1 MPKRKARPSAEA
13 EGAGAGQDS
22 ARLGF
27 VAGRLTG
34 EGNNDLSTGGLVQA
48 AACLDKA
55 WSSLL
60 PGLQQDFDDDDP
72 EGWVEQ
78 LFGTERLGQTSPPT
92 FHASLVGASPA
103 MQRQAH
109 NQRNVSDNNGLST
122 RSGGAGGTSSTAD
135 LSAPLNAPQV
145 APHLAHLSDAR
156 AATANGEGNSSN
168 SSAPSQAVPQHQ
180 TMAGTNQI
188 AARASCSGH
197 ARPSPSQEPLQ
208 PQPLSQ
214 RSQEMGMPS
223 DAACAG
229 SADQLGLPSLGNGY
243 MTTGSTANGYAPD
256 GCMPYAC
263 LSDAFMPNASA
274 PSPWSASS
282 SSELAKR
289 RGTWFVSGGPE
300 HVTGTAQHA
309 DIMSTEG
316 AKAGAQSSQH
326 LGNVPTLQHAGYQ
339 PTGSNEGVPS
349 LAPRATSL
357 MRGHTDSKH
366 VGSASSVPFSSNG
379 INTMEPRAYVQ
390 EYTHHPTHA
399 QNKQHPAAYHPCSS
413 NVSLGTAQNQ
423 LQGAPPNGVLC

>member
-1 MPKRKARPSAEA
+1 
-13 EGAGAGQDS
+13 
-22 ARLGF
+22 
-27 VAGRLTG
+27 
-34 EGNNDLSTGGLVQA
+34 
-48 AACLDKA
+48 
-55 WSSLL
+55 
-60 PGLQQDFDDDDP
+60 
-72 EGWVEQ
+72 
-78 LFGTERLGQTSPPT
+78 
-92 FHASLVGASPA
+92 
-103 MQRQAH
+103 
-109 NQRNVSDNNGLST
+109 
-122 RSGGAGGTSSTAD
+122 
-135 LSAPLNAPQV
+135 
-145 APHLAHLSDAR
+145 
-156 AATANGEGNSSN
+156 
-168 SSAPSQAVPQHQ
+168 
-180 TMAGTNQI
+180 
-188 AARASCSGH
+188 
-197 ARPSPSQEPLQ
+197 
-208 PQPLSQ
+208 
-214 RSQEMGMPS
+214 MPS

-390 EYTHHPTHA
+390 EYTHPLKACNTTGDC
-399 QNKQHPAAYHPCSS
+399 AAKRAELSASTYWLGVA
-413 NVSLGTAQNQ
+413 VSKSTGSTTEASGTYPW
-423 LQGAPPNGVLC
+423 LSF